1 MQHTPG
7 VLYIQGVLLLVASQA
22 PCLPTKV
29 ATVTTLRRFVPKKRE
44 ARSEKRTE
52 AERVKIADATLSS
65 STVTLQRAVVVIKT
79 LCVAENMCTAPS
91 LRATAPILYVA
102 RYM

>member
-44 ARSEKRTE
+44 ARSGK

>member
-44 ARSEKRTE
+44 ARSGK

-65 STVTLQRAVVVIKT
+65 SNSSESSSGDLNIVNI
-79 LCVAENMCTAPS
+79 MCC
-91 LRATAPILYVA
+91 
-102 RYM
+102 